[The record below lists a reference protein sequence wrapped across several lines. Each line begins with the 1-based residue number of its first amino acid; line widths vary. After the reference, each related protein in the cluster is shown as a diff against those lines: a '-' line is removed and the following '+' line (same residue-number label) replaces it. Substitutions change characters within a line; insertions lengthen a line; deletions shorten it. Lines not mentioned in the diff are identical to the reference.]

1 MPMAAQPFSRLRA
14 GGVPGCSLRVAHVS
28 TGQARP
34 KRMSTRTCVLGGG
47 GGNGSPIFRFLLQ
60 DLAHL
65 LWLCVHVC
73 AEISPCDSPD
83 CSMYRLRQQS
93 CRGCPPRISHAL
105 EFTNHNFMFPLCSPR
120 KERG

>member
-1 MPMAAQPFSRLRA
+1 MSLGLCQARRPLPRGSLGVGGGAMPMAAQPFSRLRA

-34 KRMSTRTCVLGGG
+34 TRMSTRTCVLGGG

-65 LWLCVHVC
+65 L
-73 AEISPCDSPD
+73 
-83 CSMYRLRQQS
+83 
-93 CRGCPPRISHAL
+93 
-105 EFTNHNFMFPLCSPR
+105 
-120 KERG
+120 